1 MPYPKGFLES
11 RAVIKPG
18 IYTLI
23 PPEGRVIN
31 SIPGFSGCRLT
42 IIASPK
48 HGASFVQYVGVVE
61 PGGKTMTPFVDDPGV
76 ESFLFIMDGDG
87 ELQVSISDQTEK
99 LKAGGYAFAPP
110 EEGITFDNS
119 SSAPVRILLY
129 KQRFV
134 PLGDLNP
141 WIIFGDI
148 NKIDENIY
156 DGMENVFLRDLLP
169 NDLAFD
175 MNMHTLKF
183 MPDGCHPFIETHVQE
198 HGAYVLGG
206 QGMYL
211 LGEDWLQVKQEDFIW
226 FGPFTQQGTY
236 ATGREPF
243 WYIYSKD
250 MNRDAV
256 I

>member
-11 RAVIKPG
+11 RAVVKPG
-18 IYTLI
+18 LYTVI

-31 SIPGFSGCRLT
+31 SIPGFEGCKLT

-48 HGASFVQYVGVVE
+48 HGASFVQYVGTVE
-61 PGGKTMTPFVDDPGV
+61 PGGRTTRPFVDEDGI
-76 ESFLFIMDGDG
+76 ESFLFVMDGDG
-87 ELQVSISDQTEK
+87 SLTVTIEDETKTL
-99 LKAGGYAFAPP
+99 APGGYAFAPP
-110 EEGITFDNS
+110 SSAISFDNS
-119 SSAPVRILLY
+119 SGKPVRILLY

-134 PLGDLNP
+134 PLEDLQP
-141 WIIFGDI
+141 WVVFGDI
-148 NKIDENIY
+148 NDIEEVIY
-156 DGMENVFLRDLLP
+156 DDMENAFLRDLLP

-183 MPDGCHPFIETHVQE
+183 LPDGSHPFVETHMQE
-198 HGAYVLGG
+198 HGAYILGG

-211 LGEDWLQVKQEDFIW
+211 LGEDWLQVKKEDFIW

-236 ATGREPF
+236 TTGREPF

-250 MNRDAV
+250 MNRDA
-256 I
+256 II

>member
-11 RAVIKPG
+11 RAIVKPG
-18 IYTLI
+18 LYTVI

-31 SIPGFSGCRLT
+31 SIPGFEGCKLT

-48 HGASFVQYVGVVE
+48 HGASFVQYVGTVE
-61 PGGKTMTPFVDDPGV
+61 PGGKTTHPFVDEDGI
-76 ESFLFIMDGDG
+76 ESFLFVMDGDG
-87 ELQVSISDQTEK
+87 SLTVTIEEQTET
-99 LKAGGYAFAPP
+99 LKPGGYAFAPP
-110 EEGITFDNS
+110 KTGISFENT
-119 SSAPVRILLY
+119 AEKPVRILLY

-134 PLGDLNP
+134 PLGDLQP
-141 WIIFGDI
+141 WVVFGDI
-148 NKIDENIY
+148 NTIEEVIY
-156 DGMENVFLRDLLP
+156 DGMENVLLRDLLP
-169 NDLAFD
+169 NDAAFD
-175 MNMHTLKF
+175 MNMHTLSF
-183 MPDGCHPFIETHVQE
+183 MPAGCHPFVETHVQE

-211 LGEDWLQVKQEDFIW
+211 LGEDWIQLKKEDFIW

-250 MNRDAV
+250 MNRDAA

>member
-1 MPYPKGFLES
+1 MPYPKGFLET

-18 IYTLI
+18 IYTVI

-48 HGASFVQYVGVVE
+48 HGASFVQYVGTVE
-61 PGGKTMTPFVDDPGV
+61 PGGKTTVPFVDVPDV
-76 ESFLFIMDGDG
+76 ESFLYVMDGEG
-87 ELQVSISDQTEK
+87 SLQVSVGGQSEM
-99 LKAGGYAFAPP
+99 LKAGGYVFAPP
-110 EEGITFDNS
+110 DEGISFENTS
-119 SSAPVRILLY
+119 SKPVRILLY
-129 KQRFV
+129 KQRYV
-134 PLGDLNP
+134 PLGDLKP
-141 WIIFGDI
+141 WIVFGDI
-148 NKIDENIY
+148 NKIEEAEY

-183 MPDGCHPFIETHVQE
+183 LPAGSHPFVETHVQE
-198 HGAYVLGG
+198 HGAYILGG

-211 LGEDWLQVKQEDFIW
+211 LGEDWLQLKTEDFIW

-250 MNRDAV
+250 MNRDAE

>member
-1 MPYPKGFLES
+1 MGYPKGFLET
-11 RAVIKPG
+11 RAIVKPG
-18 IYTLI
+18 IFTLI

-31 SIPGFSGCRLT
+31 SVPGFEGCRLT

-48 HGASFVQYVGVVE
+48 HGASFVQYVGTVE
-61 PGGKTMTPFVDDPGV
+61 PGGKTTTPFVADDAI
-76 ESFLFIMDGDG
+76 ESFIFVMDGDG
-87 ELQVSISDQTEK
+87 ALTLSVGGQTET
-99 LKAGGYAFAPP
+99 LTPGGYAFAPP
-110 EEGITFDNS
+110 KETIEFENKTA
-119 SSAPVRILLY
+119 APVRILLY

-134 PLGDLNP
+134 PLGDLMP
-141 WIIFGDI
+141 WRIFGDI

-156 DGMENVFLRDLLP
+156 DNMENVFLRDLLP
-169 NDLAFD
+169 NDLPFD

-183 MPDGCHPFIETHVQE
+183 LPDGCHPFVETHVQE
-198 HGAYVLGG
+198 HGAYILGG

-211 LGEDWLQVKQEDFIW
+211 LSEDWIQVKAEDFIW

-236 ATGREPF
+236 VSGREPL

-250 MNRDAV
+250 MNRDAE

>member
-11 RAVIKPG
+11 RAIVKPG
-18 IYTLI
+18 IYTVI

-31 SIPGFSGCRLT
+31 SIPGFEGCKLT

-48 HGASFVQYVGVVE
+48 HGASFVQYVGTVE
-61 PGGKTMTPFVDDPGV
+61 PGGKTTVSFAEEAGI
-76 ESFLFIMDGDG
+76 ESFLYVMDGNG
-87 ELQVSISDQTEK
+87 CLQVSVGDQSDT

-110 EEGITFDNS
+110 DEAISFENMS
-119 SSAPVRILLY
+119 SESVRILLY
-129 KQRFV
+129 KQRYV
-134 PLGDLNP
+134 PLGDLKP
-141 WIIFGDI
+141 WIVFGDI
-148 NKIDENIY
+148 NKIEEVIY

-169 NDLAFD
+169 NELAFD

-183 MPDGCHPFIETHVQE
+183 LPAGSHPFVETHVQE
-198 HGAYVLGG
+198 HGAYILGG

-211 LGEDWLQVKQEDFIW
+211 LGEDWVQLKTEDFIW

>member
-1 MPYPKGFLES
+1 MPYPQGFLET
-11 RAVIKPG
+11 RAVIKHG
-18 IYTLI
+18 QYTVI

-31 SIPGFSGCRLT
+31 SIPGFEGCKLT

-48 HGASFVQYVGVVE
+48 HGASFVQYVGTVE
-61 PGGKTMTPFVDDPGV
+61 PGGKTTTPFIDDPDV
-76 ESFLFIMDGDG
+76 ESFLYVMDGG
-87 ELQVSISDQTEK
+87 GSLTVTVKDQTEE
-99 LKAGGYAFAPP
+99 LTAGGYVFAPP
-110 EEGITFDNS
+110 EDSISFENTS
-119 SSAPVRILLY
+119 SDSVRILLY

-134 PLGDLNP
+134 PLGDLKP
-141 WIIFGDI
+141 WIVFGDI
-148 NKIDENIY
+148 NKIEEVIY

-169 NDLAFD
+169 NDMAFD

-183 MPDGCHPFIETHVQE
+183 LPDGCHPFVETHVQE

-211 LGEDWLQVKQEDFIW
+211 LGEDWLQLKKEDFVW

>member
-11 RAVIKPG
+11 RAVVKPG
-18 IYTLI
+18 LYTVI

-31 SIPGFSGCRLT
+31 SIPGFEGCKLS

-48 HGASFVQYVGVVE
+48 HGASFVQYVGTVE
-61 PGGKTMTPFVDDPGV
+61 PGGKTTAPFVGEPGV
-76 ESFLFIMDGDG
+76 ESFIYVVDG
-87 ELQVSISDQTEK
+87 EGQLQVNVGEQKELLAS
-99 LKAGGYAFAPP
+99 GGFAFAPP
-110 EEGITFDNS
+110 DEAITFTNS
-119 SSAPVRILLY
+119 SAGAVRILLY
-129 KQRFV
+129 KQRYV
-134 PLGDLNP
+134 PLGDLKP
-141 WIIFGDI
+141 WAVFGNINDI
-148 NKIDENIY
+148 EEVIY
-156 DGMENVFLRDLLP
+156 DEMENVFLRDLLP
-169 NDLAFD
+169 NDPAFD

-183 MPDGCHPFIETHVQE
+183 LPDGCHPFVETHVQE
-198 HGAYVLGG
+198 HGAYILGG

-211 LGEDWLQVKQEDFIW
+211 LGEDWLQVKVEDFIW

-250 MNRDAV
+250 MNRDAA

>member
-1 MPYPKGFLES
+1 MPYPVGFLES

-18 IYTLI
+18 SYAVI

-31 SIPGFSGCRLT
+31 SVPGFVGCRLT
-42 IIASPK
+42 IICSPK
-48 HGASFVQYVGVVE
+48 IGASFVQYIGAVE
-61 PGGKTMTPFVDDPGV
+61 AGGKTTTPFVADPGV
-76 ESFLFIMDGDG
+76 ETFLYVIDG
-87 ELQVSISDQTEK
+87 EGALRVTVGGQTET

-110 EEGITFDNS
+110 AEGIEFENAS
-119 SSAPVRILLY
+119 GKPVRILLY

-134 PLGDLNP
+134 PLGELKP
-141 WIIFGDI
+141 WRVFGDI
-148 NKIDENIY
+148 NSVKEVIY
-156 DGMENVFLRDLLP
+156 DGMENVLLRDLLP
-169 NDLAFD
+169 YEPAFD

-183 MPDGCHPFIETHVQE
+183 LAAGCHPFCETHVQE

-211 LGEDWLQVKQEDFIW
+211 LGEDWLQVKKEDFIW
-226 FGPFTQQGTY
+226 FGPFCQQATY
-236 ATGREPF
+236 ATGREPY

-250 MNRDAV
+250 MNRDAP